1 MVFRKKG
8 LLAVAIGSILG
19 VASYN
24 ASATTFCIANTDH
37 ASCGSGSPKTI
48 KFAKEI
54 KADDTTKAY
63 IPTGSGSVGGVADTT
78 GFVNIV
84 SPVLWGYAA
93 AAGREFYVRID
104 LLSGGASGKARF
116 VEAADIT
123 LALTAAGGAISAN
136 ISLGANTSKGD
147 AFVVFKVG
155 TSKEIPLTAAIQF
168 SMGPGAGIELLGRG
182 DVDVVYSIANSEDVS
197 PSNNT
202 GSVRANLIKFEDSY
216 TFAGLDPVTATSDV
230 ESNFLKFS
238 NDKVTASIASFDFSK
253 KAGVYVRKDS
263 GASFAAV
270 ELATIFDF
278 SEGKTTVDVLGDFT
292 MVEDIPAGSG
302 KYDNAKPKVYLST
315 FGDNCTETGKISATA
330 VTATSAKFSSGS
342 ISGKYDVCVTAN
354 GVSAIPVGNYSV
366 VLNPVGVNNRD
377 ATTAPQGA
385 VYDVSGEVTLSD
397 LGSIVRNGT
406 QLITPYITTTSG
418 YLSRVMLSNYG
429 SRDISYTV
437 RLVTDEGKTA
447 TAGVAATG
455 TVKAGT
461 LKQINASELVAFS
474 DENKQRGAAIF
485 TFVGASSDIQGI
497 YQTVN
502 LNTFD
507 AQSVVMRRPGAG
519 RGIQ

>member
-8 LLAVAIGSILG
+8 LLAVAVGSILG

-24 ASATTFCIANTDH
+24 ASATTFCIAD
-37 ASCGSGSPKTI
+37 ADSRAGCGSSSTAI

-54 KADDTTKAY
+54 KADDSTKAY
-63 IPTGSGSVGGVADTT
+63 IPTGVAGAGTNG

-84 SPVLWGYAA
+84 SPIKWGYASA
-93 AAGREFYVRID
+93 TEAREFFIRID

-116 VEAADIT
+116 SQDADIT
-123 LALTAAGGAISAN
+123 LVLTGAAGNISAN
-136 ISLGANTSKGD
+136 ISLGANTAKND
-147 AFVVFKVG
+147 AFVVFKVS
-155 TSKEIPLTAAIQF
+155 TNNEVPLSAVAKF
-168 SMGPGAGIELLGRG
+168 SLKPGIGIEASGKG
-182 DVDVVYSIANSEDVS
+182 NIEVVYSISNGEDVS

-202 GSVRANLIKFEDSY
+202 GTARATLIQFVDSY
-216 TFAGLDPVTATSDV
+216 TFSGTGDTVKATSDV

-238 NDKVTASIASFDFSK
+238 GDKLTDRIARFNLSKVSDVKVRGTNESFDD
-253 KAGVYVRKDS
+253 VT
-263 GASFAAV
+263 
-270 ELATIFDF
+270 LTTIFDTG
-278 SEGKTTVDVLGDFT
+278 EGKTTIDVLGDFT
-292 MVEDIPAGSG
+292 MVEDSPAGSER
-302 KYDNAKPKVYLST
+302 YTNAKPRVYLSPVT
-315 FGDNCTETGKISATA
+315 VGATCSEGGKTSAIA
-330 VTATSAKFSSGS
+330 VTATSAKFPIPTTENQNG
-342 ISGKYDVCVTAN
+342 YDVCVSAN
-354 GVSAIPVGNYSV
+354 GESAIPVGNYSV
-366 VLNPVGVNNRD
+366 VLNPVGKNNRD
-377 ATTAPQGA
+377 TNTQGA

-406 QLITPYITTTSG
+406 QLITPYMTTLSG

-429 SRDISYTV
+429 SRDITYKV
-437 RLVTDEGKTA
+437 ELVTDEGGNA

-474 DENKQRGAAIF
+474 GKPRGAAIF